1 MKRHDPLLK
10 LQFLTSL
17 AQIKGVSGVA
27 SRVAI
32 ILTNAFNFEKDKCW
46 WSIKTIA
53 KAVKSSEKQVSTS
66 IKFFKENKIFYIR
79 SGRTG
84 KSNEYKTNFD
94 LILKYP
100 TYASE
105 EILQKIRKKT
115 TDQTIKE
122 NNKLNTNLDNNDL
135 EEGSGISKIT
145 DPDYKL
151 KSDARLVKKGIHTQY
166 MTDER
171 VREMFLKKLITEK
184 EYKAW

>member
-1 MKRHDPLLK
+1 MENN
-10 LQFLTSL
+10 QYVN
-17 AQIKGVSGVA
+17 KGVSGVA
-27 SRVAI
+27 KSVAT

-53 KAVKSSEKQVSTS
+53 KVVKSSEKQVSTL
-66 IKFFKENKIFYIR
+66 IKFFKENRIFYIR

-84 KSNEYKTNFD
+84 KSNEYKPNFD

-122 NNKLNTNLDNNDL
+122 NNKLNTNLDKNNL
-135 EEGSGISKIT
+135 EEVDVPSKKI
-145 DPDYKL
+145 DLDFNL
-151 KSDARLVKKGIHTQY
+151 KQKARFVKKGIHVQNIDNV
-166 MTDER
+166 ML
-171 VREMFLKKLITEK
+171 REMLHKKFITME
-184 EYKAW
+184 EYKSY